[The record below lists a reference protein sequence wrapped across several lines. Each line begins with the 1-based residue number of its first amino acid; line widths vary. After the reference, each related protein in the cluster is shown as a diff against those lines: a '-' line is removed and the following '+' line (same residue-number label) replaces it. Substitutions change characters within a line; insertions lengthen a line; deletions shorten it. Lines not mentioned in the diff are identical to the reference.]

1 MSANTPQTVLVLC
14 TGNSC
19 RSQMGEAILNHELAG
34 LVRGISAGTQ
44 PQPKVADGAI
54 EALKLAGLPTEGL
67 YPKDVEAVMNE
78 DIDLVVSVCDNARES
93 CPIFPR
99 PVKRIHVG
107 FHDPHGEALESFI
120 AVRDDIRTR
129 LVPAVRAAL
138 GL

>member
-1 MSANTPQTVLVLC
+1 MSHPQTVLVLC

-19 RSQMGEAILNHELAG
+19 RSQMGEAILNHDLAG
-34 LVRGISAGTQ
+34 LVRGISAGTS

-67 YPKDVEAVMNE
+67 HPKTVEAVM
-78 DIDLVVSVCDNARES
+78 DQHIDLVVSVCDNAKET

-99 PVKRIHVG
+99 PTKRIHVG
-107 FHDPHGEALESFI
+107 FHDPHGEPLERFL
-120 AVRDDIRTR
+120 AVRDDIRAR
-129 LVPAVRAAL
+129 LVPAVREAL